1 MKSEKRAGTLINATG
16 RDKTQSVIFLD
27 NGSVIASPYS
37 VTSLLGSI
45 EKAVAREPGSRRH
58 TPNRNV
64 VHAFD
69 AVLNYGDEDNP
80 EQE

>member
-69 AVLNYGDEDNP
+69 AVLNYGDEDKP